1 MVTSPLQFLQVERTG
16 NWNLHLFSIAAM
28 LPHFFV
34 MDRQNYAHY
43 LPVYLTDMQQLELT
57 HPDIYNEFAGGN
69 HQ

>member
-1 MVTSPLQFLQVERTG
+1 
-16 NWNLHLFSIAAM
+16 M

-57 HPDIYNEFAGGN
+57 HLDIYNEFAGGN